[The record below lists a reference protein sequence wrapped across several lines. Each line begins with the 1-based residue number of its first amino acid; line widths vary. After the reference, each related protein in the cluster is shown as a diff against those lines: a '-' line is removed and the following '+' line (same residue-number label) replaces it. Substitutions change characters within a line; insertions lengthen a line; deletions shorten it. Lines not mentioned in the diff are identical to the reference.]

1 MTIWELVFAAG
12 FVSYIV
18 IRGVF
23 SHRTKGTEKVGR
35 RIALRE
41 QLALAAVFVGSLLLP
56 AIFLCSHLLDFAD
69 YQLPA
74 AIAWI
79 GAGVMVFALW
89 LFWRAHSDLG
99 TNWSAVLELSRD
111 HQLVQHGVYQRVR
124 HPMYSAIFLFS
135 AAQGMMLS
143 NWLAGWGAL
152 VAFWLL
158 YAERVARE
166 EQLMLDRF
174 GDQYADY
181 MQRTGRL
188 TPAWPFPRSQ
198 NR

>member
-1 MTIWELVFAAG
+1 
-12 FVSYIV
+12 
-18 IRGVF
+18 
-23 SHRTKGTEKVGR
+23 
-35 RIALRE
+35 
-41 QLALAAVFVGSLLLP
+41 
-56 AIFLCSHLLDFAD
+56 
-69 YQLPA
+69 
-74 AIAWI
+74 
-79 GAGVMVFALW
+79 MVFALW
-89 LFWRAHSDLG
+89 LFWRAHADLG

-152 VAFWLL
+152 LAFWLL
-158 YAERVARE
+158 YSERVARE

-174 GDQYADY
+174 GDQYADF

-188 TPAWPFPRSQ
+188 TPSWRFPPSGA
-198 NR
+198 NP